1 MPMKVLKKK
10 IDELLEQDKIGKC
23 DFHTHSFL
31 SDGVLLPMEQLR
43 RAYIKD
49 YAVYAITDHVGSS
62 NMDVI
67 QELKKDCLLAT
78 KHWGIAAIPGVELT
92 HVPAETIE
100 ELSQIAIENGA
111 LIVVVH
117 GETIVEPV
125 DPGTN
130 LAAAKCN
137 NVDILAHPGL
147 ITKEEAILC
156 KKNDI
161 FVEITTNRNHA
172 LTNGHVAK
180 IGKEVGNN
188 LLLNTD
194 THKPHDML
202 TMEQNKS
209 ILLGSGL
216 NEHEVE
222 EVLQKNTRIFLEKI
236 SERLE

>member
-1 MPMKVLKKK
+1 MKILKKK
-10 IDELLEQDKIGKC
+10 IDELLEQDKIGKY

-43 RAYIKD
+43 RAHVKD

-67 QELKKDCLLAT
+67 QKLKKDCLLAT

-92 HVPAETIE
+92 HVPSETIE
-100 ELSQIAIENGA
+100 ELSQVAIDNGA

-137 NVDILAHPGL
+137 KVDILAHPGL
-147 ITKEEAILC
+147 ITKEEATLC
-156 KKNDI
+156 KKNNI
-161 FVEITTNRNHA
+161 FVEITTNKNHA
-172 LTNGHVAK
+172 LTNGHIAK
-180 IGKEVGNN
+180 VGKEVGNK
-188 LLLNTD
+188 LILNTD
-194 THKPHDML
+194 THKPQDML
-202 TMEQNKS
+202 TNEQNKS

-216 NEHEVE
+216 NEQEVE
-222 EVLQKNTRIFLEKI
+222 EVLQNNARSFLRKI
-236 SERLE
+236 SDRLD

>member
-1 MPMKVLKKK
+1 MLMKVLKKK
-10 IDELLEQDKIGKC
+10 IDELLEQEIIGKC

-31 SDGVLLPMEQLR
+31 SDGVLLPIEQLR
-43 RAYIKD
+43 RAHVND

-67 QELKKDCLLAT
+67 QKIKKDCLLAT
-78 KHWGIAAIPGVELT
+78 KYWGIAAIPGVELT
-92 HVPAETIE
+92 HVPSETIE
-100 ELSQIAIENGA
+100 ELSQIAIDNGA

-130 LAAAKCN
+130 LAAAKCSK
-137 NVDILAHPGL
+137 VDILAHPGL
-147 ITKEEAILC
+147 ITQEEAIFC

-161 FVEITTNRNHA
+161 FMEITTNRNHA

-180 IGKEVGNN
+180 IGKEVGNK
-188 LLLNTD
+188 LILNTD
-194 THKPHDML
+194 THRPQDML
-202 TMEQNKS
+202 TIEQNKS

-216 NEHEVE
+216 NDQEVE
-222 EVLQKNTRIFLEKI
+222 KVLQKNTRSLLNKI
-236 SERLE
+236 IERLD

>member
-1 MPMKVLKKK
+1 MKVLKKK
-10 IDELLEQDKIGKC
+10 IDELLKQDKLGKC

-31 SDGVLLPMEQLR
+31 SDGALLPMEQLR
-43 RAYIKD
+43 RAHVNN

-67 QELKKDCLLAT
+67 QKLKKDCILAT

-92 HVPAETIE
+92 HVPSDTIE
-100 ELSQIAIENGA
+100 ELTQVAIDNGA

-125 DPGTN
+125 EPGTN
-130 LAAAKCN
+130 LAAAKCR

-147 ITKEEAILC
+147 ITQEEAILC

-161 FVEITTNRNHA
+161 FVEITSNRNHA

-180 IGKEVGNN
+180 IGKEIGNK
-188 LLLNTD
+188 LLFNTD
-194 THKPHDML
+194 THKPQDML
-202 TMEQNKS
+202 TNEQNKS
-209 ILLGSGL
+209 ILLGTGL
-216 NEHEVE
+216 NEQDVKEI
-222 EVLQKNTRIFLEKI
+222 LQKNTRSLLSKI
-236 SERLE
+236 SERLD